1 MRVRVA
7 FLSLHSF
14 IVGVRTIKAL
24 GAVAHILAAITLWF
38 AIVST
43 ARFACSLLALVDL
56 FFVFF
61 MFSDAFF
68 SVARALD

>member
-7 FLSLHSF
+7 FHSLHCF

-24 GAVAHILAAITLWF
+24 GAVAHILAAIILWF

-43 ARFACSLLALVDL
+43 ARFASSSRSGGFVLCFPLLLYY
-56 FFVFF
+56 FF
-61 MFSDAFF
+61 
-68 SVARALD
+68 